1 MAARPNP
8 PLLAARSF
16 EAAARHNSFRKAADE
31 LNVTPTAISHQ
42 VKKLEEYLGQD
53 LFVRLNRA
61 VELTAAGAAL
71 AASLHDIFARLD
83 QALDPQRQRA
93 RSTIVISAMPS
104 LAAKWLAPRLPD
116 FEARYPQWQVRLD
129 VEDGLVDFTKGQV
142 DVALR
147 YGMGKYPGLHAR
159 YWMRADVHPVCS
171 PALAARLPLN
181 TPADLRHHT
190 LIHNETAS
198 TTTRPPDWEEWLELA
213 GLKGIERRRGP
224 LFSSTYMA
232 LEAAVAGHG
241 VTLAAAPL
249 IELDLASG
257 RLIRPLGMSLDNPWA
272 FWIVCPRR
280 NLQDEKIKALSAWL
294 LDQAK
299 QPCAGTS
306 PIPSARRERSRA
318 KP

>member
-1 MAARPNP
+1 MASRPNP
-8 PLLAARSF
+8 PLIAARSF
-16 EAAARHNSFRKAADE
+16 EAAARHNSFQKAADE

-42 VKKLEEYLGQD
+42 VKKLEEYLGQA

-71 AASLHDIFARLD
+71 AASLQDIFARLD
-83 QALDPQRQRA
+83 EALDPQRQRA

-116 FEARYPQWQVRLD
+116 FEAKYPQWQVRLD
-129 VEDGLVDFTKGQV
+129 VADGLVDFTTGQV

-159 YWMRADVHPVCS
+159 YWMKADVHPVCS
-171 PALAARLPLN
+171 PALLARVPLDK
-181 TPADLRHHT
+181 PADLRRHT

-198 TTTRPPDWEEWLELA
+198 YTTRPPDWDEWLAEA
-213 GLKGIERRRGP
+213 GLKGIDLGRGP

-257 RLIRPLGMSLDNPWA
+257 RLVRPLALSLENPWA

-280 NLQDEKIKALSAWL
+280 NLQDDKIKALSAWL
-294 LDQAK
+294 LQQARK
-299 QPCAGTS
+299 PCEAAPAT
-306 PIPSARRERSRA
+306 PA
-318 KP
+318 

>member
-8 PLLAARSF
+8 PLIAARSF
-16 EAAARHNSFRKAADE
+16 EAAARHHSFRKAADE

-42 VKKLEEYLGQD
+42 VKKLEDYLGQA

-71 AASLHDIFARLD
+71 AASLQDIFARLD
-83 QALDPQRQRA
+83 EALDPERQRA

-116 FEARYPQWQVRLD
+116 FEARHPQWQVRLD
-129 VEDGLVDFTKGQV
+129 VADDLVDFTSGQV

-159 YWMRADVHPVCS
+159 YWMKADVHPVCS
-171 PALAARLPLN
+171 PALAARLPLDK
-181 TPADLRHHT
+181 PADLRRHT
-190 LIHNETAS
+190 LIHNETAAAA
-198 TTTRPPDWEEWLELA
+198 THPPDWEEWLDAA
-213 GLKGIERRRGP
+213 GVKGIAPRRGP

-241 VTLAAAPL
+241 VTLAPTPL
-249 IELDLASG
+249 IELDMASG
-257 RLIRPLGMSLDNPWA
+257 RLVRPLALSLENPWA

-280 NLQDEKIKALSAWL
+280 NLQDAKIKALSAWL
-294 LDQAK
+294 LQ
-299 QPCAGTS
+299 QAGTACKA
-306 PIPSARRERSRA
+306 PAA
-318 KP
+318 AA